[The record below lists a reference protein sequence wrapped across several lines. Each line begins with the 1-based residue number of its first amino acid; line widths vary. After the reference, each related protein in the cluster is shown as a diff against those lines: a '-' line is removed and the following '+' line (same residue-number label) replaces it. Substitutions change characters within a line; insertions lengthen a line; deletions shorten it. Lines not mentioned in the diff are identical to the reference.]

1 MENNKKEKTIKE
13 IVLSKI
19 ESGKAKMKP
28 RWHFI
33 LKTSL
38 IVSGV
43 IILVLALLY
52 LSSFIVFVLRQTG
65 VLFAPAFGL
74 RGIGAFLFS
83 IPWLLVVA
91 TLVFLVLLAILVR
104 QYSFTYRKPLVY
116 SLMGLVVLVIVGTFI
131 IPRFGVHQ
139 FIYKQVR
146 EANLPFAGPFYRGY
160 GMQEFV
166 DIHAGVVKELT
177 EDGFV
182 LTGRND
188 NELKIIV
195 SEETRF
201 PRGINFAEGDEV
213 VVIGEEEGGV
223 IEAFGIRGIDDRV
236 RRSSRRPGWFY
247 PTTSSYK
254 R

>member
-1 MENNKKEKTIKE
+1 MENSKKEKSIKD

-33 LKTSL
+33 LKASL
-38 IVSGV
+38 MVLGA
-43 IILVLALLY
+43 IILALALLY

-83 IPWLLVVA
+83 IPWLLVIT
-91 TLVFLVLLAILVR
+91 TLVFLVLLAVLVR

-116 SLMGLVVLVIVGTFI
+116 SLLGLVILVIIGTFI

-139 FIYKQVR
+139 FIYRQAR
-146 EANLPFAGPFYRGY
+146 EANLPFAGPFYRDY
-160 GMQEFV
+160 GMREFA

-177 EDGFV
+177 DDGFI
-182 LTGRND
+182 LIGRDD

-201 PRGINFAEGDEV
+201 PRGIDFAEGNEV
-213 VVIGEEEGGV
+213 VVLGEEENGV
-223 IEAFGIRGIDDRV
+223 IEAFGIRGIDEGPHRPP
-236 RRSSRRPGWFY
+236 RRPGWFY
-247 PTTSSYK
+247 PTTSPPK